1 MNNRLTKS
9 DIQKMKEE
17 IEYRTLVVRKE
28 ALEDVKT
35 QRAHGDLSENF
46 EYHEA
51 KKFKN
56 KNESRIRHLK
66 KMIATAEIID
76 DFASDPNIAGVNDTL
91 LLRYEDDKSQEEIK
105 LVTTVRE
112 NSLEGKISIESP
124 LGKALLGKK
133 IGDTLLVRVNESI
146 SYDVSILKILKSDDE
161 SEEISSY

>member
-1 MNNRLTKS
+1 MNNRLTRC

-17 IEYRTLVVRKE
+17 IEYRTLIVRKE
-28 ALEDVKT
+28 SLEDVKT
-35 QRAHGDLSENF
+35 QRAHVDLSENF

-76 DFASDPNIAGVNDTL
+76 DDSDPEAAGVNDTL
-91 LLRYEDDKSQEEIK
+91 KLRYEDDQSEETIK

-112 NSLEGKISIESP
+112 DSLAGKISIESP
-124 LGKALLGKK
+124 LGSVLLKK
-133 IGDTLLVRVNESI
+133 RAGDTVTVVVNEKI
-146 SYDVSILKILKSDDE
+146 SYDVTILAIIKSDDE

>member
-1 MNNRLTKS
+1 
-9 DIQKMKEE
+9 
-17 IEYRTLVVRKE
+17 
-28 ALEDVKT
+28 
-35 QRAHGDLSENF
+35 
-46 EYHEA
+46 
-51 KKFKN
+51 
-56 KNESRIRHLK
+56 
-66 KMIATAEIID
+66 MIATA
-76 DFASDPNIAGVNDTL
+76 DPNIAGVNDTL